1 MFRKSSRII
10 PVEIKPEMRI
20 KVLDDE
26 KLEKIH
32 QATLTVL
39 KEAGVR
45 FPSEKAL
52 KIFADAGAE
61 VDFKSQI
68 VKIPPDLLMDAIA
81 KAPRTY
87 TMASRRDPD
96 LDLHLDGTKTYL
108 GTDDTGTAT
117 IDLETRKRRASTKK
131 DVAMMALISD
141 YLPSVSFYCP
151 MVSAQD
157 VPSEV
162 ILLYELEASFIN
174 TEKHVLIMSCV
185 EEKIARYALEIAT
198 LIAGDSRRIRKRSPL
213 FLFVATFAPL
223 GQDKG
228 ALEAALTFAKA
239 GIPVGFEASPSMG
252 STAPVSI
259 AGAMAVGNAEILSA
273 LYPGAPVFY
282 AFMPEMIKSTDR

>member
-45 FPSEKAL
+45 FSSEKAL
-52 KIFADAGAE
+52 KIFADTGAE

-87 TMASRRDPD
+87 TMASRGDPD

-117 IDLETRKRRASTKK
+117 IDLETRQRRASTKR

-141 YLPSVSFYCP
+141 YLPSVSFYFP
-151 MVSAQD
+151 IVSA
-157 VPSEV
+157 
-162 ILLYELEASFIN
+162 
-174 TEKHVLIMSCV
+174 
-185 EEKIARYALEIAT
+185 
-198 LIAGDSRRIRKRSPL
+198 
-213 FLFVATFAPL
+213 
-223 GQDKG
+223 
-228 ALEAALTFAKA
+228 
-239 GIPVGFEASPSMG
+239 
-252 STAPVSI
+252 
-259 AGAMAVGNAEILSA
+259 
-273 LYPGAPVFY
+273 
-282 AFMPEMIKSTDR
+282 